1 MKARNDIQTS
11 LQHKITQEEDTR
23 KINSLFGFNQQN
35 AGRKWLLFCLFIAR
49 SSVESQI
56 LAFTNTPSVRVR

>member
-1 MKARNDIQTS
+1 M
-11 LQHKITQEEDTR
+11 TQEEDTR

-49 SSVESQI
+49 PSVESQI
-56 LAFTNTPSVRVR
+56 LAFTNTPTVRLK